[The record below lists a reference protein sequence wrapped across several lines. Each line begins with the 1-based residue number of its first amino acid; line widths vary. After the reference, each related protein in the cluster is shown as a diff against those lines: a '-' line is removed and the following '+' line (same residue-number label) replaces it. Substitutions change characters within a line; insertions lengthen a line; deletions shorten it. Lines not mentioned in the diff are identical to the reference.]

1 MSSLLNKII
10 TNTGIFF
17 LKGIS
22 YLPFGLLYLLSDAM
36 FVVVYHLVRYRRNVV
51 EKNLRNSFPER
62 DETWIALT
70 TRDYFRYMCDIFVET
85 LKTRTMTA
93 DQLSKRMVIVNP
105 EVLNR
110 FYDEGRSVT
119 VMAVHYGN
127 WEWLAHMPLHIRHRQ
142 LFVYKP
148 MSNEPFDQF
157 MNGIRSRFGGE
168 TTAMNI
174 LLRKLIRASQSGER
188 VMTWLAADQ
197 TPPWYHSFWTRFLN
211 QETQFFRGPAQLA
224 KRFGQPVVLQTIHR
238 KARGYY
244 ETKFEVLFEHPERVD
259 EETIILTYV
268 AHIEAHILKDPVC
281 YLWSHRRW
289 KHRRPDEHPL
299 HARLHLPDLP

>member
-1 MSSLLNKII
+1 MSLLLNKII
-10 TNTGIFF
+10 TNTGILL
-17 LKGIS
+17 LKGVS

-36 FVVVYHLVRYRRNVV
+36 YLVVYHLVKYRRGVV
-51 EKNLRNSFPER
+51 ESNLRNSFPGKE
-62 DETWIALT
+62 EAWIAQT
-70 TRDYFRYMCDIFVET
+70 AGDYYRYMCDIFVET
-85 LKTRTMTA
+85 LKTRTLSA
-93 DQLSKRMVIVNP
+93 EQLARRMVIVNP

-110 FYDEGRSVT
+110 FYDQGKSVT

-127 WEWLAHMPLHIRHRQ
+127 WEWLEHMHLHIRHRQ

-148 MSNEPFDQF
+148 MSNEFFNRF

-168 TTAMNI
+168 TTAMNV
-174 LLRKLIRASQSGER
+174 LLRKLIKARQAGER

-211 QETQFFRGPAQLA
+211 QETQFFRGPAQIA
-224 KRFGQPVVLQTIHR
+224 KRFGQPVVLQTIRR
-238 KARGYY
+238 KSRGHY
-244 ETKFEVLFEHPERVD
+244 ETSFEVLFEHPEGVD

-268 AHIEAHILKDPVC
+268 AKIEAHIQRDPAC

-289 KHRRPDEHPL
+289 KHHRPDEHPL